1 MKEIISILLFYLPT
15 RAQFTVTFCILG
27 NVDVHLSRIC
37 VSIIRSKIIM
47 LRI

>member
-1 MKEIISILLFYLPT
+1 MKEIISILLFYLPI
-15 RAQFTVTFCILG
+15 RAQFAVTFRILG
-27 NVDVHLSRIC
+27 DIDVHLSRIC